1 MTKKISILF
10 YAILF
15 WGLIIQTPDIYS
27 LQNNQNEEQ
36 GTPVQMLP
44 KGISIYQLD
53 NGMKVLLIEN
63 PALPMVGCNV
73 VIKIGSAYENFSTS
87 GMSHML
93 EHLLFNGTTTRDQKK
108 LYDDV
113 DLIGGYNNAHTD
125 NYYTDFMM
133 VTPAENIKKGMEIQA
148 DMLFNSTMP
157 EEKFKKE
164 KGIVLEEISK
174 SLADPDEQ
182 LERNTISILYPGHA
196 LSLPTLGTYSTIQSM
211 TRDQVYAFYRNNYVP
226 NNMVLSVIGN
236 FKTEE
241 MLKLVK
247 EIYGKAKPGNVL
259 REENPDW
266 ATGFQTPKQIENK
279 DIFVYHRF
287 YEGNDRVLQLFYQ
300 LPKNES
306 SECFDL
312 MGTIFEKKQIE
323 FQASIK
329 KEFPGSVKSIKLSV
343 RPSPLADYVEAKVVM
358 DNKDADINAIINSV
372 EEKIK
377 GLDFHL
383 PGGTVESEATN
394 NRTDLL
400 QNMEKPHMFGIYYSD
415 KIVKEGLESLLASFS
430 GDKYFEAA
438 KEIAGLKLTAPA
450 KIIIQSPVNNGD
462 KEKVE
467 ASGNTKIFK
476 DEATGKNLIVVQ
488 NEASNILAVH
498 YLIKHKAPLEAKY
511 GKDAS
516 KILHDCLYQRLTS
529 DSSRS
534 ISNKYGFR
542 YTVNDNPYIPMDDI
556 YLHPDFGYIR
566 AEGLADDL
574 PGAIKYINSRIKDF
588 VPTEAEFKKA
598 VEKYKGIAM
607 MSMGGDKAKKL
618 FDKKYKALVFEPD
631 PYSGSRVELT
641 YDNLLAFTKEYFN
654 PANMIVSVVSPG
666 NPETINNLFA
676 DFTGTPIKN
685 ESAVYTPTY
694 LDQNRPVTIDTSG
707 GGERSYL
714 FWGFESK
721 IDPKDAPALQALSLV
736 LSDKIIFDIREKQG
750 LAYHMSAGVDVIKDK
765 ALFYI
770 SQGTRPQNVNKLV
783 PQYPGFFKQAVVDKL
798 TQDELEKSINMYLG
812 RMMFRRLSS
821 INQAYY
827 LGNSLY
833 FENNFNYDKQFL
845 DALKKVNL
853 ADVKNVA
860 KKYMVIKNPLSLIVR

>member
-1 MTKKISILF
+1 MGKNISILF
-10 YAILF
+10 YAMLLF
-15 WGLIIQTPDIYS
+15 GLLIMSPDICS
-27 LQNNQNEEQ
+27 ISNIQDAEQ
-36 GTPVQMLP
+36 GTPVQTLP

-93 EHLLFNGTTTRDQKK
+93 EHLLFNGTTTRDQKE

-113 DLIGGYNNAHTD
+113 DRIGGYNNAHTD

-182 LERNTISILYPGHA
+182 LERNTISVLYPGHA

-211 TRDQVYAFYRNNYVP
+211 TRDQVYSFYRNNYVP
-226 NNMVLSVIGN
+226 NNMILSVIGN

-266 ATGFQTPKQIENK
+266 ATGFQIPKATENR

-287 YEGNDRVLQLFYQ
+287 YQGNNKVLQLFYQ

-306 SECFDL
+306 SECFEL
-312 MGTIFEKKQIE
+312 MGTIFNKRQIE
-323 FQASIK
+323 FQSALK
-329 KEFPGSVKSIKLSV
+329 KEFPEKIKSIKLSV
-343 RPSPLADYVEAKVVM
+343 RPSPLADYVEAKITLYKKAG
-358 DNKDADINAIINSV
+358 DLNAITNSV
-372 EEKIK
+372 EKKIES
-377 GLDFHL
+377 LDFHL
-383 PGGTVESEATN
+383 PEGTVESEATN
-394 NRTDLL
+394 ERTDLL
-400 QNMEKPHMFGIYYSD
+400 QNIEKPHMFGIYNSD
-415 KIVKEGLESLLASFS
+415 KIVKEGLESVLASFS

-438 KEIAGLKLTAPA
+438 KEIAGLKLTVPS
-450 KIIIQSPVNNGD
+450 KIIIQSPVN
-462 KEKVE
+462 KEENEKAE
-467 ASGNTKIFK
+467 ASDNTKIFK
-476 DEATGKNLIVVQ
+476 DDATGKNLIVVQ
-488 NEASNILAVH
+488 NEASNLLAIH
-498 YLIKHKAPLEAKY
+498 YLIKHKAALEAKY

-516 KILHDCLYQRLTS
+516 EILHDCLGQRLTS
-529 DSSRS
+529 DSNRS
-534 ISNKYGFR
+534 ISNQYGFR
-542 YTVNDNPYIPMDDI
+542 YTVNDNPYIPMDNI

-574 PGAIKYINSRIKDF
+574 PGAIKYINNQIKDF

-598 VEKYKGIAM
+598 VEKFKGIAM

-618 FDKKYKALVFEPD
+618 FDKEYNSLVFKPD
-631 PYSGSRVELT
+631 PYSGSNVELT
-641 YDNLLAFTKEYFN
+641 YNKLLAFTNEYFN

-666 NPETINNLFA
+666 NPETVNNLFA

-685 ESAVYTPTY
+685 EPAVYTPTY
-694 LDQNRPVTIDTSG
+694 LDQSEPVSIDTVG
-707 GGERSYL
+707 GGQRSYL
-714 FWGFESK
+714 FWGFERK
-721 IDPKDAPALQALSLV
+721 IDLKDAPALQALSLV
-736 LSDKIIFDIREKQG
+736 LADKIIFDIREKQG
-750 LAYHMSAGVDVIKDK
+750 MAYHMSAGVDVIKDK

-770 SQGTRPQNVNKLV
+770 SQGTRPQNVDKLV
-783 PQYPGFFKQAVVDKL
+783 PQYPGFFKQSVIDKL

-827 LGNSLY
+827 LGHSLY

-853 ADVKNVA
+853 ADVKNAA
-860 KKYMVIKNPLSLIVR
+860 KKYMVIKNPLSIIVR